1 MALCP
6 GCGQPQGDYVLDRLL
21 TRAQQRYVP
30 PMMIAEVQC
39 AIGERGRTLDWLD
52 KALVERDIHLPF
64 VMITPCL
71 GALRGEPRFDALTR
85 KLALPDRPPA
95 SGKL

>member
-1 MALCP
+1 MLAL
-6 GCGQPQGDYVLDRLL
+6 GGRRGEAVEVRDRLMA
-21 TRAQQRYVP
+21 RARERYVP

-39 AIGERGRTLDWLD
+39 AIGERSGTLDWLD

-64 VMITPCL
+64 LLITPCL

-95 SGKL
+95 TGKL